1 MKYFYSSTTNG
12 AYIDALSPS
21 IPEDAVEISK
31 ELYSELFTTTID
43 GTVGPGAD
51 GLPVLIPSAG
61 PTEEELALRRRDR
74 LLNVATARM
83 APLQD
88 AVDIGEATSDE
99 EAELTAWKRYRMLLN
114 RIQQQSGFPNAIE
127 WPAVPSPSQKNVSG

>member
-1 MKYFYSSTTNG
+1 MKYFYSRTTNG

-61 PTEEELALRRRDR
+61 PTDEELALRRRDK

-88 AVDIGEATSDE
+88 AVDIGESTADE

-114 RIQQQSGFPNAIE
+114 RIQQQDGFPQSID
-127 WPAVPSPSQKNVSG
+127 WPAVPNELQNSDD

>member
-1 MKYFYSSTTNG
+1 MKYFYSGTTNG

-31 ELYSELFTTTID
+31 ELYNELFTTTID

-51 GLPVLIPSAG
+51 GLPVLIPSVG
-61 PTEEELALRRRDR
+61 PTDEELALRRRDR
-74 LLNVATARM
+74 LLSVATTRM

-88 AVDIGEATSDE
+88 AVDIGEATTDE
-99 EAELTAWKRYRMLLN
+99 DAELTAWKRYRMLLN
-114 RIQQQSGFPNAIE
+114 RIQQQDGFPQNID
-127 WPAVPSPSQKNVSG
+127 WPAVPNELQNSDG